1 MPNSLFT
8 PLQVGDLLLPNRIIM
23 APMTRTRADK
33 AHVPTDLIATHYAQ
47 RASAGLLIAEATL
60 SSSDSSA
67 YKTEPGIYSEA
78 QVVAWKRVTDAVH
91 HAGGRIALQ
100 VFHPGRAS
108 RSAMNDGVAPVS
120 STDRAIR
127 GGEGESFDTPRHLA
141 TDEVPRVVEQF
152 RKAFDHARQAGFDA
166 VEVHGAHG
174 YLLDQFLRDSV
185 NDRTDRYGG
194 ALENRARLLLEVI
207 DQAVA
212 TFGAGRVGVR
222 ISPLVA
228 FNDVS
233 DSDPRALVQYLAEQL
248 TRRSVAFLELRHDQ
262 HSAEDEQAL
271 AEIARRHFRG
281 VLIRNGGFDRDSG
294 NSAIAS
300 GSADAISYG
309 KPYLA
314 NPDLVER
321 YRKNA
326 PLASFNFDKLYSPGP
341 LGYIDQ
347 PAFEPA
353 IADTPALA

>member
-1 MPNSLFT
+1 MTPTLFT
-8 PLQVGDLLLPNRIIM
+8 PLQIGDLRLPNRIVM
-23 APMTRTRADK
+23 APMTRARADQS
-33 AHVPTDLIATHYAQ
+33 HVPTALVATHYAQ

-60 SSSDSSA
+60 SAPGTSA
-67 YKTEPGIYSEA
+67 YNTEPGIYNDA
-78 QVVAWKRVTDAVH
+78 QVAGWQRVTDAVH
-91 HAGGRIALQ
+91 AAGGRIALQ

-108 RSAMNDGVAPVS
+108 RTAMNDGVLPVS

-127 GGEGESFDTPRHLA
+127 GGEGESFDTPHRLA
-141 TDEVPRVVEQF
+141 TDEMPRVIEQF
-152 RKAFDHARQAGFDA
+152 RKAFDHAQRAGFDA

-185 NDRTDRYGG
+185 NDRNDGYGG
-194 ALENRARLLLEVI
+194 TLENRARLLLEVV
-207 DQAVA
+207 DQAIA
-212 TFGAGRVGVR
+212 AFGAGRVGVR
-222 ISPLVA
+222 ISPLVS

-233 DSDPRALVQYLAEQL
+233 DSDPRGLVTYLAEQF

-262 HSAEDEQAL
+262 HGAAEEQAL
-271 AEIARRHFRG
+271 AAIARRHFHG
-281 VLIRNGGFDRDSG
+281 VLIRNGGYDRDSG
-294 NSAIAS
+294 NQAIA
-300 GSADAISYG
+300 GGNADAISYA

-321 YRKNA
+321 FRKDL
-326 PLASFNFDKLYSPGP
+326 PLASFDFGKLYTSGP